1 MPSVGRGTTP
11 APESI
16 LLLLVQPLV
25 EYENDEGVHAQD
37 APRIDCVPREDG
49 ATDSQIACLLI
60 DCWKVWATHEFS
72 VWVAEIFRGDI
83 ILRFVDARMTSIE
96 QPLDVQLQSYTKGVI
111 KTCCEDYLCEAT
123 GEQTGMGIPP
133 GQVRLDLALSGLK
146 APWVGWVNEARDA
159 LAARPDFVRS
169 AWTAALIGSETLR
182 DPATV
187 VRAQRAKREGKLG
200 GHDEPP
206 TDVEDDTDHMPPHH
220 EEEDGGSG
228 DLDAEVGMA
237 TVDEVLGE
245 SGRKR
250 KTRPHSP
257 KTTRPSPRRRRRC

>member
-1 MPSVGRGTTP
+1 MHRVLTVYRERTGRRT
-11 APESI
+11 A
-16 LLLLVQPLV
+16 
-25 EYENDEGVHAQD
+25 
-37 APRIDCVPREDG
+37 
-49 ATDSQIACLLI
+49 IACLLI

-72 VWVAEIFRGDI
+72 AWVAGTFHGDI
-83 ILRFVDARMTSIE
+83 ILRFVDARMTSVE

-111 KTCCEDYLCEAT
+111 KTCCEDYLCEAI
-123 GEQTGMGIPP
+123 GEQIGMGIPP
-133 GQVRLDLALSGLK
+133 GQVRLDLTLSGLK
-146 APWVGWVNEARDA
+146 APWVGWVNAARDA

-245 SGRKR
+245 WEEAEDPAAQSKNDAPP
-250 KTRPHSP
+250 TETQ
-257 KTTRPSPRRRRRC
+257 TTLLRLSENKMSVPELKDFF